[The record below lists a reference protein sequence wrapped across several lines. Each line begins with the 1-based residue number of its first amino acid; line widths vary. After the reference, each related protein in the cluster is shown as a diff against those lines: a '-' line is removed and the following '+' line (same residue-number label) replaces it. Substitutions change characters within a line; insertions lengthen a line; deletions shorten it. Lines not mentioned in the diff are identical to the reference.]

1 MMANQFI
8 RQNVQ
13 NHKKYRPQ
21 RASAGNQQIRI
32 SRPFSQGS
40 DTDQN
45 SKSVFILV
53 LRCFFFNTKQLDSL
67 MILEHQTK
75 AFFLHCFKLL
85 ILY

>member
-53 LRCFFFNTKQLDSL
+53 LRCFFK
-67 MILEHQTK
+67 ILNSW
-75 AFFLHCFKLL
+75 
-85 ILY
+85 IV